1 MKGNRPRSRGQAGFQ
16 RAVSRS
22 CGHSGPGCP
31 PSARVLAPVEEGAPG
46 SPTPRPLGGAVTSEV
61 EQHAASWAAP
71 ADCASG
77 TEQRVPGGTGGGHR
91 LCVPDAGPRLPRT
104 RVTASRS
111 QLRGVHPLL
120 PAPLP
125 VPPPTPLSAGPS
137 TSVHVSVRSC
147 RLGTSHVQAGL
158 PGSGLQSP
166 RVPPPVTLSSAPV
179 TQPARPA
186 SGRCT
191 LPVSPEPQT
200 SPPPPDPE
208 AGALRVPPR
217 SDPPALA
224 SREGAA
230 FTASGKCLSPA
241 PAPAGHSPL
250 PPAQSG
256 AAPALPQG
264 PRPLPTRPV
273 PHTRRLLRPR
283 ADP

>member
-1 MKGNRPRSRGQAGFQ
+1 MTIPESGVGTMKGNRPRSRGQAGFQ

-125 VPPPTPLSAGPS
+125 VPHRPL
-137 TSVHVSVRSC
+137 C
-147 RLGTSHVQAGL
+147 L
-158 PGSGLQSP
+158 
-166 RVPPPVTLSSAPV
+166 
-179 TQPARPA
+179 PARPRPSMCLSAHADSGPPTCRLVSPAQA
-186 SGRCT
+186 SSR
-191 LPVSPEPQT
+191 PVSH
-200 SPPPPDPE
+200 PP
-208 AGALRVPPR
+208 
-217 SDPPALA
+217 
-224 SREGAA
+224 
-230 FTASGKCLSPA
+230 
-241 PAPAGHSPL
+241 
-250 PPAQSG
+250 
-256 AAPALPQG
+256 
-264 PRPLPTRPV
+264 
-273 PHTRRLLRPR
+273 
-283 ADP
+283 

>member
-1 MKGNRPRSRGQAGFQ
+1 MSANPKLLIYLFPHLCCSFPNVNSHHLSHPDYCNIMPSLLLFLSPSSTNWTCPRGLQALTQPSRTHQ
-16 RAVSRS
+16 
-22 CGHSGPGCP
+22 
-31 PSARVLAPVEEGAPG
+31 
-46 SPTPRPLGGAVTSEV
+46 
-61 EQHAASWAAP
+61 
-71 ADCASG
+71 
-77 TEQRVPGGTGGGHR
+77 
-91 LCVPDAGPRLPRT
+91 
-104 RVTASRS
+104 
-111 QLRGVHPLL
+111 
-120 PAPLP
+120 
-125 VPPPTPLSAGPS
+125 PPTPLSAGPS

-264 PRPLPTRPV
+264 PGPLPTRPV